1 MGKTFQ
7 INGIPVGLLHRR
19 TVISTHYNTGI
30 SCPECLTGESGAF
43 QGNLICIN
51 LCENFVMHFEAD
63 GPITERICF
72 DGFWLGKAVVFQFFG
87 IHHQRFFLIGDLDA
101 GFFTTGFAAGFFG
114 GAFLPLAF
122 ILGGGAVTL
131 SLRGGMARIRHLGP
145 EPIKSSRWALIS
157 AS

>member
-101 GFFTTGFAAGFFG
+101 GFFTTGFATSTG
-114 GAFLPLAF
+114 
-122 ILGGGAVTL
+122 
-131 SLRGGMARIRHLGP
+131 
-145 EPIKSSRWALIS
+145 S
-157 AS
+157 ASTCTETSFFPHPAMSDKADRAMMFIFFFIRIYFYDYHPPPNA